1 MSWESIVF
9 YIVLFCV
16 IIILGFL
23 YDRYD
28 TKKMKKERSTRYLH
42 YHGGSS
48 SFGAGGGDN
57 GGCGG
62 DGC

>member
-1 MSWESIVF
+1 
-9 YIVLFCV
+9 
-16 IIILGFL
+16 
-23 YDRYD
+23 
-28 TKKMKKERSTRYLH
+28 MKKERSTRYLH

>member
-1 MSWESIVF
+1 MGWEGMLF
-9 YIVLFCV
+9 YIILFIAALVLG
-16 IIILGFL
+16 IL

-48 SFGAGGGDN
+48 RFGADG

>member
-1 MSWESIVF
+1 MSLERVLF
-9 YIVLFCV
+9 YIVLLGVV
-16 IIILGFL
+16 IVLGFL

-28 TKKMKKERSTRYLH
+28 TKKIKKERSTRYLH

-48 SFGAGGGDN
+48 HFGAGGGDN
-57 GGCGG
+57 GSCGG